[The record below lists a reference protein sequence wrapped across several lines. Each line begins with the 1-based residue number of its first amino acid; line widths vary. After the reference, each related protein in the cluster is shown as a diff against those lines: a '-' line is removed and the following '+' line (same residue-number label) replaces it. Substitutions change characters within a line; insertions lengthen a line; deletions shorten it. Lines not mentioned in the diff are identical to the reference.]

1 MPQYLQYIYILQI
14 TVYLGVF
21 LGMSNNSSHNWFH
34 LGDKHGKWR
43 RFYFDLSLVGS
54 REWRVS
60 RTY

>member
-1 MPQYLQYIYILQI
+1 MNISTFTNIYTYVMYI
-14 TVYLGVF
+14 GVF

>member
-1 MPQYLQYIYILQI
+1 
-14 TVYLGVF
+14 
-21 LGMSNNSSHNWFH
+21 MSNNSSHNWFH

-60 RTY
+60 PTY